1 MLPIGLIFG
10 VLTTRS
16 LIRRIERLASATS
29 KFTEGDYSQRVP
41 IARPD
46 EIGQLEAQFNQMA
59 EQLVDSFD
67 QRQALAEL
75 SVRREERARIEQEM
89 SSAYYIQQS
98 LLPEQVPSIP
108 GWQIKPFYR
117 PAREVGGDLYDFLAL
132 PDSRIGLVIGDV
144 TGKGI
149 PAALIMATTTA
160 MIRAAA
166 PQAASPGEVLALI
179 NNLLHI
185 HMPSGMFTT
194 CFYAILD
201 PTSGRLCFAN
211 AGHNVP
217 YLSHNGKIKE
227 LRARGMPLGLMPDQS
242 YPENEVIIAPD
253 DLILLYTDGLVEAH
267 DTGREMFGFP
277 RLKRLMQE
285 HSQEDGLI
293 ERLLDELEH
302 FTGEGWDQEDDV
314 TFVML
319 RNTSGVS

>member
-1 MLPIGLIFG
+1 MLPIGLVFG

-29 KFTEGDYSQRVP
+29 KFTEGDFSQRVP
-41 IARPD
+41 IARQD

-59 EQLVDSFD
+59 EQLVESFEE
-67 QRQALAEL
+67 RQSLAEQ
-75 SVRREERARIEQEM
+75 SARREERARIEQEM
-89 SSAYYIQQS
+89 TSAYYIQRS

-108 GWQIKPFYR
+108 GWQIEPFYR
-117 PAREVGGDLYDFLAL
+117 PAKEVGGDLYDFLSL
-132 PDSRIGLVIGDV
+132 PDGRIGLVIGDV

-166 PQAASPGEVLALI
+166 PRAASPGEVLALI

-201 PTSGRLCFAN
+201 PNTDRLCFAN

-217 YLSHNGKIKE
+217 YLSHNGTIKE

-242 YPENEVIIAPD
+242 YPEAEVTITAD
-253 DLILLYTDGLVEAH
+253 DLVLFYTDGLVEAH
-267 DTGREMFGFP
+267 GAAREMFGFP

-285 HSQEDGLI
+285 HSREDTLI
-293 ERLLDELEH
+293 DRLLDELEH
-302 FTGEGWDQEDDV
+302 FTGENWDQEDDV
-314 TFVML
+314 TFVTL
-319 RNTSGVS
+319 RKTVSLN